1 MRVISLTGLL
11 FAFWLALSGHYTPM
25 LVAAGAASALLCTIA
40 ALRLRIL
47 DREGQ
52 PIELAFGLVTY
63 LPWLVGEIAKSAWT
77 VTKIILDPRLPIT
90 PTMTVVAA
98 SQRTSVGIAVYGNSI
113 TLTPGTI
120 TVGERGNELTVHA
133 LTRSGALDLE
143 AGAMDRRVTRLEGS
157 A

>member
-1 MRVISLTGLL
+1 MRAISLTGLL

-25 LVAAGAASALLCTIA
+25 LVAAGAASALLCMIA

-63 LPWLVGEIAKSAWT
+63 LPWLVGEIAKSAWV

-98 SQRTSVGIAVYGNSI
+98 SQRTSVGIAIYGNSI

-120 TVGERGNELTVHA
+120 TVGQRGNELTVHA

-143 AGAMDRRVTRLEGS
+143 AGAMDRRVTRLEGL

>member
-1 MRVISLTGLL
+1 MRAVSLTGLL

>member
-1 MRVISLTGLL
+1 MRAMSLTGLL

-25 LVAAGAASALLCTIA
+25 LVAAGAASALLCMIA

-63 LPWLVGEIAKSAWT
+63 LPWLVGEIAKSAWV

-120 TVGERGNELTVHA
+120 TVGQRGNELTVHA

-143 AGAMDRRVTRLEGS
+143 AGAMDRRVKLLERS